1 MQCRLGQGCHSGAAS
16 TRSSLRCDGADRRD
30 DTPQRARAWQLR
42 ALSDSHGPLCAL
54 LIAPRLPFFAVTMI
68 AAVSQLQLGLT
79 LGGRPAVA
87 SRAGAVNMKVG
98 LVYSTTTGN
107 TETVRR
113 AAVPSCWLSA
123 PPLHRSK
130 AFELCAAGLGC
141 FRPRAILALA

>member
-1 MQCRLGQGCHSGAAS
+1 
-16 TRSSLRCDGADRRD
+16 
-30 DTPQRARAWQLR
+30 
-42 ALSDSHGPLCAL
+42 
-54 LIAPRLPFFAVTMI
+54 MI
-68 AAVSQLQLGLT
+68 AAVSQFQLGLT

-113 AAVPSCWLSA
+113 AAAPSCWLSA
-123 PPLHRSK
+123 PLRRSK
-130 AFELCAAGLGC
+130 AFELCAARLGY

>member
-1 MQCRLGQGCHSGAAS
+1 
-16 TRSSLRCDGADRRD
+16 
-30 DTPQRARAWQLR
+30 
-42 ALSDSHGPLCAL
+42 
-54 LIAPRLPFFAVTMI
+54 MI

-123 PPLHRSK
+123 PRRSSA
-130 AFELCAAGLGC
+130 AFELCAARLGC
-141 FRPRAILALA
+141 FRPRAILALV

>member
-1 MQCRLGQGCHSGAAS
+1 
-16 TRSSLRCDGADRRD
+16 
-30 DTPQRARAWQLR
+30 
-42 ALSDSHGPLCAL
+42 
-54 LIAPRLPFFAVTMI
+54 MI

-113 AAVPSCWLSA
+113 AAAPSCWLSA
-123 PPLHRSK
+123 PPLRSSA
-130 AFELCAAGLGC
+130 AFELCAARLGC